1 MTFNWEIEGPCSL
14 EARVIVKVEMRTQ
27 LAGVKATP
35 AHKWPDS
42 PWGLQRATL
51 MFLLT
56 IDFNLVFLLFYLR
69 NCDWLSTPPSCIP
82 QHHSWLVGWFCF
94 TEIVTLLK
102 CTVQWFL
109 IYSQSCAAIVT
120 VYFHHLQKETPRLT
134 CARHHL
140 ALPSQ
145 PVSPGQSLSVDVPL
159 LYIWHK
165 CIHATCKLLCRASF
179 AQCSVFWERLR
190 AEGEGLRRGWVR
202 RLASP
207 THWTWVWANSGRW
220 WRTGEPGVLQS
231 MGSQRVWHDL
241 SDCTTFSKGHHIMA
255 FISISF
261 LLWLGSIPLYR

>member
-35 AHKWPDS
+35 AHKGPDS

-82 QHHSWLVGWFCF
+82 QHHSCLVGWFCF

-109 IYSQSCAAIVT
+109 IHSQSCAAIVT
-120 VYFHHLQKETPRLT
+120 VCFHHLQKETPRLT
-134 CARHHL
+134 CARHYL
-140 ALPSQ
+140 ALLPACEPRAVTCLWLCLFCTYDINAFMQ
-145 PVSPGQSLSVDVPL
+145 HVNFCVWLLSLSV
-159 LYIWHK
+159 
-165 CIHATCKLLCRASF
+165 
-179 AQCSVFWERLR
+179 VF
-190 AEGEGLRRGWVR
+190 
-202 RLASP
+202 
-207 THWTWVWANSGRW
+207 SGK
-220 WRTGEPGVLQS
+220 
-231 MGSQRVWHDL
+231 D
-241 SDCTTFSKGHHIMA
+241 
-255 FISISF
+255 
-261 LLWLGSIPLYR
+261 